1 MNIDTV
7 QRFLAYASENYFKE
21 SRGRWV
27 FRGHSDISF
36 KLVPSV
42 GRGKHTSKS
51 REKYESS
58 LFEIFCREARAYVDS
73 FPTDDWERLA
83 LAQHFG
89 LPTRLLDW
97 TANPLV
103 ALYFA
108 VEENPGAHGELI
120 ALRAVAKIP
129 ETTLDG
135 SPFSVNRPMKFYPNI
150 ITPRIRSQEALFVV
164 CCDIENPLDQN
175 LRSDWKI
182 ERLGIPKEKKDS
194 LRYELYR
201 IGIHKS
207 SLFPD
212 LGGLAERLKWQHSV
226 SPLEPA

>member
-1 MNIDTV
+1 MDIDTV
-7 QRFLAYASENYFKE
+7 QQFLVHASESYFKE
-21 SRGRWV
+21 PRGRWV
-27 FRGHSDISF
+27 FRGHSDISY

-42 GRGKHTSKS
+42 GRGKHTSKT
-51 REKYESS
+51 REKYEASI
-58 LFEIFCREARAYVDS
+58 FEIFCREARAYLDS
-73 FPTDDWERLA
+73 FPTDIWERLA

-97 TANPLV
+97 TANPLA

-108 VEENPGAHGELI
+108 VEANPEVDGELFG
-120 ALRAVAKIP
+120 LRATAKVS
-129 ETTLDG
+129 ETTLNS
-135 SPFSVNRPMKFYPNI
+135 SPFSVRKPTKFYPNI

-164 CCDIENPLDQN
+164 CVDIENPLDQN

-182 ERLGIPKEKKDS
+182 ERLRIPREKKDR
-194 LRYELYR
+194 LRYELFR

-212 LGGLAERLKWQHSV
+212 LEGLAERLKWQHSV
-226 SPLEPA
+226 SPLELA

>member
-1 MNIDTV
+1 MSINTV
-7 QRFLAYASENYFKE
+7 QQFLAHASENYFKE
-21 SRGRWV
+21 PRGHWV

-36 KLVPSV
+36 KLIPSV

-58 LFEIFCREARAYVDS
+58 LFVKFCREARAYLDS
-73 FPTDDWERLA
+73 FPTDDWERLS

-97 TANPLV
+97 TANPLA
-103 ALYFA
+103 ALYFT
-108 VEENPGAHGELI
+108 VEANPGADGELI
-120 ALRAVAKIP
+120 ALRAIARIP
-129 ETTLDG
+129 ETTLDS
-135 SPFSVNRPMKFYPNI
+135 SPFSVNTPMKFYLNI
-150 ITPRIRSQEALFVV
+150 ITPRIRSQEALFVI
-164 CCDIENPLDQN
+164 CSDIENPLDQN

-182 ERLGIPKEKKDS
+182 ERLQIPKEKKDS

-212 LGGLAERLKWQHSV
+212 LEGLAARLKWQHAV
-226 SPLEPA
+226 SPLESA

>member
-1 MNIDTV
+1 MDINTV
-7 QRFLAYASENYFKE
+7 HQFLVHASQNYFKE
-21 SRGRWV
+21 DRGRWI
-27 FRGHSDISF
+27 FRGHSDITF
-36 KLVPSV
+36 KLIPSV

-58 LFEIFCREARAYVDS
+58 LFKIFCREARAYVDS
-73 FPTDDWERLA
+73 FSTDEWERLA

-97 TANPLV
+97 TANPLI

-108 VEENPGAHGELI
+108 VEANPETDGELI
-120 ALRAVAKIP
+120 ALHAVAKLT
-129 ETTLDG
+129 ETALG
-135 SPFSVNRPMKFYPNI
+135 NSPFSVTRPMKFYPNI

-164 CCDIENPLDQN
+164 CCNIESPLDQYI
-175 LRSDWKI
+175 LKDWRI
-182 ERLGIPKEKKDS
+182 ERLRIPKEKKDD

-226 SPLEPA
+226 SPTKTA

>member
-1 MNIDTV
+1 MDINTV
-7 QRFLAYASENYFKE
+7 HQFLVHASESYFKE
-21 SRGRWV
+21 ERGHWV
-27 FRGHSDISF
+27 FRGHSDIAF
-36 KLVPSV
+36 KLIPSV

-58 LFEIFCREARAYVDS
+58 LFKIFCREAKVYTDS
-73 FPTDDWERLA
+73 FPTDEWERLA

-97 TANPLV
+97 TMNPLI

-108 VEENPGAHGELI
+108 VEANPETDGELI
-120 ALRAVAKIP
+120 ALRAVNKIT
-129 ETTLDG
+129 EKALGD
-135 SPFSVNRPMKFYPNI
+135 SPFSVKRPMKFYPNI

-164 CCDIENPLDQN
+164 CCSIESPLDEDI
-175 LRSDWKI
+175 RSDWKV
-182 ERLGIPKEKKDS
+182 EKLRIPKEKKDS

-207 SLFPD
+207 ALFPD

-226 SPLEPA
+226 SPVKTA